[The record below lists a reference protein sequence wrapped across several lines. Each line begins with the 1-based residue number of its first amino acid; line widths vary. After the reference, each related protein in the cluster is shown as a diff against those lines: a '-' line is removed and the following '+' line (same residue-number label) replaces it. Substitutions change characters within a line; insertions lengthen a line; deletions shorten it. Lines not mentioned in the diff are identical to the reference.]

1 MICEVIP
8 FFVDLFI
15 FVSINTQPMK
25 ITDRDRTEIRS
36 VIERQLQAFQRD
48 DAVTAFSFA
57 SPEIQAKFCTPE
69 QFIQMVKIGYPAI
82 YRPRSVIFE
91 DAIVVQG
98 IPTQPVLLLSPDGT
112 PVRAVY
118 LMEQDI
124 NDSWRIDG
132 CYLASVENQFR

>member
-8 FFVDLFI
+8 SFVDLFI

-48 DAVTAFSFA
+48 DAVSAFSFA

-98 IPTQPVLLLSPDGT
+98 IPTQPVLLMSPDGT

-118 LMEQDI
+118 LMEQDL
-124 NDSWRIDG
+124 NDSWRING